1 MTTPHEADLIN
12 ADRRAQADMMRERL
26 ERVGVSCTVAHYTGD
41 SSFPTEYT
49 VTYGSIQAGGST
61 FDLALFEFVEKL
73 LAEKKRREGPA
84 LPLQEP
90 QEPGGRK

>member
-1 MTTPHEADLIN
+1 MTTPHKADLIN

-26 ERVGVSCTVAHYTGD
+26 ERVGVSCTVAHFTG
-41 SSFPTEYT
+41 PTEYT
-49 VTYGSIQAGGST
+49 VAYGNIQAVGPT

-84 LPLQEP
+84 LPTQEP
-90 QEPGGRK
+90 HAPAH